1 MRRKNILSIIIV
13 VIAGIILLTLVSV
26 QFISSRSTEPK
37 EILIEINARK
47 FSFTPNII
55 EVNKGDT
62 VKIRFI
68 SEDVHHGFFLDGYQV
83 NTSARPG
90 QDGSL
95 TFVADKTGRFSY
107 RCSVACGVFH
117 PYMAGYLTV
126 VPNLRFSIF
135 GLIIIFLGI
144 TSFVF
149 ITFLERREKNNGQ
162 G

>member
-1 MRRKNILSIIIV
+1 MRRKNILSIIII
-13 VIAGIILLTLVSV
+13 VIVGIIMLALISV
-26 QFISSRSTEPK
+26 QIISSRSTEPQ
-37 EILIEINARK
+37 EIFIEINARK

-55 EVNKGDT
+55 KINKGDT

-95 TFVADKTGRFSY
+95 AFVANKSGRFSF

-126 VPNLRFSIF
+126 EPNLRFNIF
-135 GLIIIFLGI
+135 GLMILFLGL
-144 TSFVF
+144 TSFLF
-149 ITFLERREKNNGQ
+149 ITFLERREQKNGQ